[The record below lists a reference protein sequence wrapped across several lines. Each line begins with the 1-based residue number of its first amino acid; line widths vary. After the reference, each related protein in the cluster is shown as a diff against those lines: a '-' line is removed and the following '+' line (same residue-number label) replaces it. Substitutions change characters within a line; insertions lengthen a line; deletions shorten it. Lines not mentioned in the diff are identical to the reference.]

1 MLTGR
6 GTTARGRLDS
16 GCPGGNSYKAK
27 MFGPIALGPSRTNK
41 VLFERTL
48 FVAAVRRSLLCLD
61 SPQVKFSAERVAS
74 GRPRLRGSQ
83 RQKSWKNE
91 SAGSWD
97 SRCAGVFCG
106 CIFVLPPRC
115 QFRAFAPCWRALRRE
130 VPGRLISSDHAGK
143 EDLVQRAQPEELK
156 FGLRICPS
164 FRICLS
170 FFQEDFLLPAIRS
183 VGRGHKK
190 APSREGAV
198 GAKQRRLSYEREA
211 RVAAPPGTA
220 GPGSWEA
227 PLPEEVSS
235 EESAEPEDSSEAG
248 SEFSSEL
255 SLSSWLKRS

>member
-6 GTTARGRLDS
+6 GTTARGGLDS

-27 MFGPIALGPSRTNK
+27 MFAKSPLGPSRTNK

-74 GRPRLRGSQ
+74 GRPRLRGPQ

-115 QFRAFAPCWRALRRE
+115 RFRAFALRGRASRRE
-130 VPGRLISSDHAGK
+130 VPGRLI
-143 EDLVQRAQPEELK
+143 K
-156 FGLRICPS
+156 F
-164 FRICLS
+164 
-170 FFQEDFLLPAIRS
+170 RS
-183 VGRGHKK
+183 CRTG
-190 APSREGAV
+190 
-198 GAKQRRLSYEREA
+198 
-211 RVAAPPGTA
+211 
-220 GPGSWEA
+220 GSC
-227 PLPEEVSS
+227 
-235 EESAEPEDSSEAG
+235 SASPT
-248 SEFSSEL
+248 
-255 SLSSWLKRS
+255 